1 METNRSVLRLDL
13 ARQAVRLICRNTPD
27 RALLGEVFNADST
40 LRNKLELDATELDA
54 DATNATLLEDE
65 LRFSIWERMREPGS
79 REVTD

>member
-40 LRNKLELDATELDA
+40 LRNKLELDA

-79 REVTD
+79 SEVTD